1 MPVVATKKGRL
12 DSLFPLTLPRTH
24 SRPLCVPQAFQ
35 PVASCSQAIFSPLF
49 PHPLSA
55 MAVWHNA
62 LFSDV
67 VAGRVGRD
75 PIAATAAP
83 VVVAAV
89 GTKSSAKA
97 AKRTGAK
104 KSTKKGAKKGKTTT
118 PTPAAADAQDPAPP
132 APAEQPSEEAQATPP
147 TPPPLDTTAEDV
159 ADDHLSEAGSAAQ
172 RAPASPI
179 TVASEASGYENDVVA
194 GAIHRAMVAA
204 FVAPMT
210 DGETPVLWLER
221 GLRGITT
228 QFRLLPSSEEDIFS
242 RSPRE
247 RGQTGPFVV
256 RGSVLDEP
264 VHILLDAGVVINM
277 FALRVADRFQGS
289 TKVALPTRDNI
300 PLPDA

>member
-1 MPVVATKKGRL
+1 MAR
-12 DSLFPLTLPRTH
+12 
-24 SRPLCVPQAFQ
+24 RPLLGRRRWTRGPGSDRCNSGAGGRCRRRHQVVSEGRQA
-35 PVASCSQAIFSPLF
+35 
-49 PHPLSA
+49 H
-55 MAVWHNA
+55 
-62 LFSDV
+62 
-67 VAGRVGRD
+67 GRQEG
-75 PIAATAAP
+75 
-83 VVVAAV
+83 
-89 GTKSSAKA
+89 
-97 AKRTGAK
+97 
-104 KSTKKGAKKGKTTT
+104 TKKGAKKGKTTT

-147 TPPPLDTTAEDV
+147 TPPPLDTTAGDV

-179 TVASEASGYENDVVA
+179 TVAREASGYENDVVA